1 MGIPIKRIIKTVT
14 KQAPDIVQDVA
25 DRTAQTVRAVNP
37 TTITIPNINAPDITT
52 VTPIR
57 TVTNK
62 LGVPIGIG
70 SDVGLDDNNK
80 LIGTLFS
87 GNKRYDLSNLYKDFE
102 KIGITEKRFNNW
114 LTTLKNQDEFFTTL
128 PFDADFKPH
137 IQFTVGT
144 RNPAS
149 FNIDTYSQL
158 MKSAGYNDSHIK
170 YIINNNSLNILR
182 GKPISYT
189 DNLDLD
195 RNYKPK
201 SITKDNYSFFTPEH
215 IINNM
220 DDDMAENI
228 FYGAMFKHF
237 NPSDI
242 DIDTNSL
249 VFSNT
254 LPDTP
259 HSVLIKASERLS
271 QKYPGLNFDPSL
283 KQFTPTY
290 SGDNIPTINF
300 WRQKHAVLPFD
311 FDIFGW
317 GQGRIDPKGFGIR
330 GERPQTGM
338 DVYKSLGKLK
348 EGAPRG
354 YAVTEI
360 NTSPDSEALKLAM
373 ARRNYGMNPKQTTV
387 KIVDFNGPRNAQQNN
402 AVWLEDLINNPQI
415 PQSEKLKLM
424 DIQKNKGLL
433 FDSLDDSWLNSE
445 SFQQAKMLF
454 NQQAVPDMY
463 KLYKGWREIKKLDP
477 SIGNFNISTKPFS
490 IDDFGILLRTGR
502 VAPKIYSPDFHIIKH
517 RRGGQLLKHWNLAV
531 NRLKNN
537 NKFGN

>member
-14 KQAPDIVQDVA
+14 KQVPDIVQETA
-25 DRTAQTVRAVNP
+25 DRTAQTVRAVSP
-37 TTITIPNINAPDITT
+37 TTITTPDINVPDVPT
-52 VTPIR
+52 VTPVR
-57 TVTNK
+57 TVINK

-70 SDVGLDDNNK
+70 SVVGFDSNNK
-80 LIGTLFS
+80 IVGTLFS
-87 GNKRYDLSNLYKDFE
+87 GDKRYDLSKLYENFD
-102 KIGITEKRFNNW
+102 KIGISERRLNNW
-114 LTTLKNQDEFFTTL
+114 WTTHKNWEDIFSTL

-170 YIINNNSLNILR
+170 YIIDNNSLNLLSGR
-182 GKPISYT
+182 PISYT
-189 DNLDLD
+189 SNLNLD
-195 RNYKPK
+195 RNYKPV

-228 FYGAMFKHF
+228 FYRAMFKHF
-237 NPSDI
+237 DPSDF
-242 DIDTNSL
+242 DVDTNSL

-259 HSVLIKASERLS
+259 HPVLIKASEKLS

-290 SGDNIPTINF
+290 SGDNVSTINF

-330 GERPQTGM
+330 GERPQTGLS
-338 DVYKSLGKLK
+338 VYKSLGKLK
-348 EGAPRG
+348 ESVPRG

-360 NTSPDSEALKLAM
+360 NTSPDSEVLKLAM
-373 ARRNYGMNPKQTTV
+373 ARRNYGTNPKQTTV
-387 KIVDFNGPRNAQQNN
+387 KIVDSKGSRNTQQNN
-402 AVWLEDLINNPQI
+402 GVWLEDLINNPQI

-424 DIQKNKGLL
+424 DIQKNKGV
-433 FDSLDDSWLNSE
+433 FDPLDDSWLNSE
-445 SFQQAKMLF
+445 SFKQAQILF
-454 NQQAVPDMY
+454 NQQAIPDMH

-477 SIGNFNISTKPFS
+477 SIGDFNISTEPLS
-490 IDDFGILLRTGR
+490 ISDFGVLLRTGR
-502 VAPKIYSPDFHIIKH
+502 IAPKIYSPDFHIIKH
-517 RRGGQLLKHWNLAV
+517 KNGGSLLNHLQNAIE
-531 NRLKNN
+531 RLKNN

>member
-25 DRTAQTVRAVNP
+25 DRTARTVRTVNP
-37 TTITIPNINAPDITT
+37 IITTPNINVPTA
-52 VTPIR
+52 TPVR
-57 TVTNK
+57 TVINK

-70 SDVGLDDNNK
+70 SDVGFDSNNK
-80 LIGTLFS
+80 IVGTLFS
-87 GNKRYDLSNLYKDFE
+87 GNKRYDLSKLYEDFD
-102 KIGITEKRFNNW
+102 KIGISERSLNNW
-114 LTTLKNQDEFFTTL
+114 WTTHENWEDIFHTL
-128 PFDADFKPH
+128 PFDANFKPH
-137 IQFTVGT
+137 MLFTVGT

-149 FNIDTYSQL
+149 FNIDNYSQL

-170 YIINNNSLNILR
+170 YMIDNNSLNLLSGR
-182 GKPISYT
+182 PISNTYK
-189 DNLDLD
+189 LDLD
-195 RNYKPK
+195 GNYKPV

-228 FYGAMFKHF
+228 FYRAMFNHF
-237 NPSDI
+237 NPSDL
-242 DIDTNSL
+242 DIDTNNL

-259 HSVLIKASERLS
+259 HPVLIKASERLS

-290 SGDNIPTINF
+290 SGDNVPTINF

-317 GQGRIDPKGFGIR
+317 GQGRIDPKDFGIR
-330 GERPQTGM
+330 GERPQTGLS
-338 DVYKSLGKLK
+338 VYKSLGKLK
-348 EGAPRG
+348 EGVPRG

-360 NTSPDSEALKLAM
+360 NTSPDSEVLKLAM
-373 ARRNYGMNPKQTTV
+373 ARRNYGTNPKQTTV
-387 KIVDFNGPRNAQQNN
+387 KIVDSKGSRNTQQNN
-402 AVWLEDLINNPQI
+402 GVWLEDLINNPQI
-415 PQSEKLKLM
+415 PQSEKLKLI
-424 DIQKNKGLL
+424 DIQKNNGR
-433 FDSLDDSWLNSE
+433 FIWDSSWLNSE

-454 NQQAVPDMY
+454 NQQAVPDMH

-477 SIGNFNISTKPFS
+477 SIGDFNISTEPLS
-490 IDDFGILLRTGR
+490 ISDFGVLLRTGR
-502 VAPKIYSPDFHIIKH
+502 IAPKIYSPDFHIIKH
-517 RRGGQLLKHWNLAV
+517 KNGGSLLNHLQNAIE
-531 NRLKNN
+531 RLKNN